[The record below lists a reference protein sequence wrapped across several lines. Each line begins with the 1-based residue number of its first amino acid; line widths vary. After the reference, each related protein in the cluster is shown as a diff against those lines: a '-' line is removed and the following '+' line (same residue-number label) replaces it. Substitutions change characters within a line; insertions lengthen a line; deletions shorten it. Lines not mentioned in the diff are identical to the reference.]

1 MPLGIICGR
10 ITPARGNLEHRPL
23 SGAVWCVST
32 KYKVYQNHK
41 LIVLTT
47 FPWLWPQLDSSLSFK
62 NSSPALLWVGWMH
75 VLLIRLHRNWKL
87 AKSLI
92 GNDLA
97 PTEDRSRQQAAP
109 GGTAAICWPPQ
120 TQISRYQIS
129 DTHPATNIRFHWTFF
144 NPSVNQR
151 SCTFLQ
157 SLYSL
162 SSEKVQK

>member
-1 MPLGIICGR
+1 MHDAFQPNIKF
-10 ITPARGNLEHRPL
+10 TH
-23 SGAVWCVST
+23 
-32 KYKVYQNHK
+32 NHK

-47 FPWLWPQLDSSLSFK
+47 FPWLWPQLESSLLSFK

-75 VLLIRLHRNWKL
+75 VLLIRVHRNWKL

-97 PTEDRSRQQAAP
+97 PTEDRSKQQAAP
-109 GGTAAICWPPQ
+109 GGCGCHLLAAANTDI
-120 TQISRYQIS
+120 QIS
-129 DTHPATNIRFHWTFF
+129 DRHPATNIRFHWTFF

-151 SCTFLQ
+151 SYTFLQ

-162 SSEKVQK
+162 SSEKVQNKRVKSPVSTLHCCPVHGPVFNII